1 MVRSP
6 IISLESSTLV
16 IGAAA
21 LALIWAIFSLQP
33 GPEKAREE
41 DNSPSKHAEMSVLW
55 VFIVLLSE
63 RRSDLSRKDRNQC
76 LMGETMSK
84 D

>member
-1 MVRSP
+1 
-6 IISLESSTLV
+6 
-16 IGAAA
+16 
-21 LALIWAIFSLQP
+21 
-33 GPEKAREE
+33 
-41 DNSPSKHAEMSVLW
+41 MSVLW